1 MDADPNWPTKR
12 GNATRLLKNQWGST
26 RRRRRRHFV
35 LGPIPGEDEQSRWT
49 LRWYNREGDI
59 QPCGAV
65 SLRHGDVSIHNG
77 GDRVIVVRV
86 AGSATGGFQMICDDA
101 AARDGWWRA
110 LAACVAATRA
120 LARKRTIVS
129 GYVVKDL
136 DDGATLTEQFAD
148 AATTTV
154 FGKPPRTPDG
164 RVLERALSERSSKS
178 GKAYRQVVKLIIR
191 PPRAEYDVKKLG
203 PTPFTYVRRF
213 RGGKQTVMRTEFAV
227 VNQRQDV
234 ELKCSQWKPVGAH
247 LDQLPCVLYL
257 HGNASCRLEALQVLK
272 VVLELGCTLCCVD
285 MAGSGLSE
293 GEFVSLGHFEKFD
306 AEAVIHELR
315 SGGRSN
321 GKVALWGR
329 SMGAAT
335 I

>member
-1 MDADPNWPTKR
+1 MASWFRKRKKKAPEPIALVGLECGVDDAGDDEERVPTKTFSHRMGPDSPWEPYPAHQCLVIEEAMRAKPSGGCVRLSDHLPFEIRWGTKATSSRLRGIPTTRMIQVNLRSTNTRVVRADPPPLPPKSSWTGGAAVDADPNWPTRR

-49 LRWYNREGDI
+49 LRWYNKEGDI

-77 GDRVIVVRV
+77 GDRVIDVRV
-86 AGSATGGFQMICDDA
+86 AGSATGGFQMVCDDA

-154 FGKPPRTPDG
+154 AG
-164 RVLERALSERSSKS
+164 RVEINQCFGCTFLGDDAAVLARSSGEELAS
-178 GKAYRQVVKLIIR
+178 
-191 PPRAEYDVKKLG
+191 PRHRAGLASIAW
-203 PTPFTYVRRF
+203 
-213 RGGKQTVMRTEFAV
+213 RTT
-227 VNQRQDV
+227 R
-234 ELKCSQWKPVGAH
+234 
-247 LDQLPCVLYL
+247 
-257 HGNASCRLEALQVLK
+257 
-272 VVLELGCTLCCVD
+272 
-285 MAGSGLSE
+285 
-293 GEFVSLGHFEKFD
+293 
-306 AEAVIHELR
+306 
-315 SGGRSN
+315 
-321 GKVALWGR
+321 
-329 SMGAAT
+329 
-335 I
+335 